1 MSNPHPLKQQPQ
13 RRQKIMSMH
22 DTDAV
27 IPAVQFTNGSAVRAE
42 WDDPNDTGRRG
53 TYTRMVHGYRRSD
66 PLITLH
72 RRSPREFTDQ
82 HLRAAE
88 RLRDDYE
95 ISEGVSLEKGQGGEA
110 GPLDVQLDARAR
122 YRGAVQAVGPR
133 LCTILL
139 PVVLSSW
146 TVKRWA
152 EERDMSETK
161 AAGYLIASLDRLQDH
176 YNPVV
181 RKSA

>member
-1 MSNPHPLKQQPQ
+1 MSKQIQI
-13 RRQKIMSMH
+13 RRQRGIASMH
-22 DTDAV
+22 GTEV
-27 IPAVQFTNGSAVRAE
+27 LVPATQLVNDVVMRAE

-72 RRSPREFTDQ
+72 RRSPREYTDQ

-122 YRGAVQAVGPR
+122 YRAAVQAVGPR

-146 TVKRWA
+146 TMKRWA

-161 AAGYLIASLDRLQDH
+161 AAGYLIAALDRLHDFF
-176 YNPVV
+176 NPVI
-181 RKSA
+181 RKTG

>member
-1 MSNPHPLKQQPQ
+1 MSKQAQI
-13 RRQKIMSMH
+13 RRQRGIVSMH
-22 DTDAV
+22 GTEVLVPAAQLVNDAV
-27 IPAVQFTNGSAVRAE
+27 MRAE

-53 TYTRMVHGYRRSD
+53 SYTRMVHGYRRSD

-72 RRSPREFTDQ
+72 RRSPREVTDQ

-95 ISEGVSLEKGQGGEA
+95 ISEGVNLGKGSGGES

-122 YRGAVQAVGPR
+122 YRAAVQAVGPR
-133 LCTILL
+133 LSTVLL

-146 TVKRWA
+146 TVKQWA
-152 EERDMSETK
+152 EDRGMSETK
-161 AAGYLIASLDRLQDH
+161 AAGYLIAALDRLQDH
-176 YNPVV
+176 FNPVV